1 MYNDFRIQS
10 LNATIKQNSLKM
22 QVGILITPIH
32 AVSLPRAAI
41 RFLSE
46 QVLNRALHS
55 LPSHVHPARPPTA
68 ATPSPFSAARIV
80 KESS

>member
-1 MYNDFRIQS
+1 MDNDFRIQS
-10 LNATIKQNSLKM
+10 LNATIKQNGFKR
-22 QVGILITPIH
+22 QVGILIIPIH

-46 QVLNRALHS
+46 QVVNRVLHS
-55 LPSHVHPARPPTA
+55 LLLHVHPARPPAA

-80 KESS
+80 RESS